1 MSSYCLCQQ
10 VVIELYDAV
19 TKGEAFDRWS
29 TSVTTRQSSCEH
41 DSALAAPSVCLYGI
55 GDFRH
60 DIRWMMFDG

>member
-10 VVIELYDAV
+10 VVIELYYAV
-19 TKGEAFDRWS
+19 TKGEAFS
-29 TSVTTRQSSCEH
+29 
-41 DSALAAPSVCLYGI
+41 LYGI